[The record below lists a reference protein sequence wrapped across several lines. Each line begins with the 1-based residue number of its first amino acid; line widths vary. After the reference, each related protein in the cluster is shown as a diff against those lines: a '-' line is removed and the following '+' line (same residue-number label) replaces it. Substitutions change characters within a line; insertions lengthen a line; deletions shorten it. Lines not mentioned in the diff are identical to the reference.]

1 MMNDA
6 ADTPRAVEGI
16 CSLRK
21 SGSCV
26 VLCDNS
32 VAGVHRF
39 FTSVGATSK
48 IPGSKRAT
56 QLVPY

>member
-1 MMNDA
+1 MNDA
-6 ADTPRAVEGI
+6 ADSPRAIERVS
-16 CSLRK
+16 SLRK
-21 SGSCV
+21 SGSYM

-39 FTSVGATSK
+39 STSVGTTSK

-56 QLVPY
+56 RLIPY